1 MNNDPE
7 QNTPSVTS
15 LESEQ
20 IVRYMRETAARPMSA
35 RTLAAEMSVP
45 DEQHATLEDS
55 LSALSQQGVLVQT
68 RDGRYGAPEKMNLVV
83 GKLSSHREG
92 FGFVVPLVATDQPDL
107 YIPGRSMGTAMH
119 GDLVV
124 ARKERVRSSGKVEGK
139 VIRLLERA
147 RQHIVGKF
155 ERSQHFG
162 HVQPL
167 DSRLGFNLYVPEAE
181 FNGAEAGKVVYAEI
195 TKYPEGSRNP
205 EGRIIEVLGDAGDP
219 NIDVEIV
226 IREHELRHEFPPDV
240 IEEAEKI
247 PSEVG
252 PDDLAGRTDFRE
264 VPVIT
269 IDGEKAQDFDDAVH
283 VEKLP
288 NGNYRLAVHIA
299 DVAAYVAE
307 GSAIDQEARQR
318 ATSVYFPDRVIP
330 MLPER
335 LSNEICSLRP
345 GVDRLVQSV
354 IMEINPKGST
364 VNYEFDD
371 AVIRSAHR
379 TTYKEIAALIE
390 GGDEELQE
398 RYAGILDQVRQ
409 MFELCEVL
417 RQYRGRRGSID
428 FDLPEPELVINLR
441 GDVEDV
447 IRSERNV
454 AHRIIE
460 EFMIRANEV
469 VASHL
474 TWESVPALFRVHEGP
489 NLEKVEQFRGF
500 ISGLGLHLGG
510 GKDPQPKDFQR
521 LVGILEGQ
529 PCERVITYLMLR
541 TMKRATYEA
550 DNSGHFGLASEMYTH
565 FTSPIR
571 RYPDLI
577 VHRLLRADRG
587 SDRQPALDLPAL
599 ESQLGRIAT
608 ESSENERNA
617 EDAERKYVGWKKV
630 QFMADKVGTSFEGY
644 ITSVHA
650 FGFFVELD
658 AYFVEGL
665 VHVSALADDF
675 YRYDEKQHS
684 LTGKASGRKLA
695 LGSRVRVQ
703 LAKVDQERRRLD
715 FALEEGPLEVPVIK
729 GAEATEAD
737 ATEDG
742 AGRSRRPARKR
753 RRRKKAS
760 GAPAESSES
769 SESKE
774 QPAADEK
781 EAAPARDRRRRK
793 KVVPAGGS
801 EDKEQAAAADEKKA
815 SPARKRR
822 RRRKAGSQTAES
834 TAEATA
840 DKATPEKT
848 TSARKTSERKTSERK
863 TSGRKTSGR
872 KTSGRKTSDQKSSDQ
887 RSSGRRR
894 SGQRASKDAAERPA
908 RSRAKKQGDSAKS
921 TKVTK
926 EKKTEQGEKKQER
939 PKRINPYITDL

>member
-7 QNTPSVTS
+7 QNTPSVTP
-15 LESEQ
+15 LESDQ

-45 DEQHATLEDS
+45 DEQRATLEDS
-55 LSALSQQGVLVQT
+55 LSTLSQQGMLVQT
-68 RDGRYGAPEKMNLVV
+68 RDGRYGAPEKMNLVI
-83 GKLSSHREG
+83 GKLSSHRDG
-92 FGFVVPLVATDQPDL
+92 FGFVVPLVATGQPDL
-107 YIPGRSMGTAMH
+107 YIPGRSMATAMH

-147 RQHIVGKF
+147 RQHVVGRF
-155 ERSQHFG
+155 ERSKHFG
-162 HVQPL
+162 HVEPL

-181 FNGAEAGKVVYAEI
+181 FNGAEPGKVVYAEI

-226 IREHELRHEFPPDV
+226 IREHELRYEFPPEV
-240 IEEAEKI
+240 IEEAAKV
-247 PSEVG
+247 PAEVG

-269 IDGEKAQDFDDAVH
+269 IDGENAQDFDDAVH
-283 VEKLP
+283 VEKLA

-299 DVAAYVAE
+299 DVAAYVAT
-307 GSAIDQEARQR
+307 GSAIDQEARER

-354 IMEINPKGST
+354 TMEINPKGST
-364 VNYEFDD
+364 VNYEFED

-390 GGDEELQE
+390 GEDAELQE
-398 RYAGILDQVRQ
+398 RYADILDQVRE

-441 GDVEDV
+441 GEVEDV
-447 IRSERNV
+447 VRSERNL

-474 TWESVPALFRVHEGP
+474 TWEAVPALFRVHEGP
-489 NLEKVEQFRGF
+489 NLEKVEQFRDF

-529 PCERVITYLMLR
+529 SCERVITYLMLR

-577 VHRLLRADRG
+577 VHRLLKADRG
-587 SDRQPALDLPAL
+587 SDRQEALDLPAL

-617 EDAERKYVGWKKV
+617 ENAERQYVGWKKV

-665 VHVSALADDF
+665 VHVSSLADDF
-675 YRYDEKQHS
+675 YRYDEEHHC
-684 LTGKASGRKLA
+684 LTGEASGRKVA
-695 LGSRVRVQ
+695 LGNRVRVK
-703 LAKVDQERRRLD
+703 LAKVDKERRRLD

-729 GAEATEAD
+729 GAEPSEAK

-742 AGRSRRPARKR
+742 AGRSRRPVRKR

-760 GAPAESSES
+760 GSPAASGEG
-769 SESKE
+769 KE

-781 EAAPARDRRRRK
+781 KVSPARRRRRRK
-793 KVVPAGGS
+793 K
-801 EDKEQAAAADEKKA
+801 
-815 SPARKRR
+815 
-822 RRRKAGSQTAES
+822 AGSQGAER

-840 DKATPEKT
+840 DKATSDKT
-848 TSARKTSERKTSERK
+848 TSERK

-872 KTSGRKTSDQKSSDQ
+872 KTSSRKTSAEKTSDQKT
-887 RSSGRRR
+887 SGRKT
-894 SGQRASKDAAERPA
+894 SGQRASKGAAERPA
-908 RSRAKKQGDSAKS
+908 RRRSKKQGDSDKSKS

-926 EKKTEQGEKKQER
+926 EKKTEQGEKMQER
-939 PKRINPYITDL
+939 PKRVNPYITDL